1 MYGEFILF
9 EEADGQTQPVR
20 RLPIGDTGGRDESWL
35 RDTLAAVP
43 EIIPIAEIDASYGP
57 LVPLCRELRTDAG
70 PVDLAFINPDGLLTL
85 VECKLWRN
93 PEARRKV
100 VAQVLDYARSIARWT
115 YADLQREVAKATHMP
130 GNVPFALV
138 QAKHP
143 GLEEPAFVDAVARSM
158 RSGRFLLLVAG
169 DGIREDVGAIAE
181 LINRNAALG
190 FSFGLIEVALFNFG
204 TGLVIQ
210 PRTLART
217 LTIERTV
224 VIVRD
229 GEEAM
234 AIGDDAETEP
244 AIDPPSSAR
253 YAQMRE
259 WWQPLDGLNFDDPE
273 QPAAKCVP
281 PNNLYSPLPRRGTWI
296 SAYRAKSAKKSG
308 GRECGVFL
316 SGRVEPLRALVEALI
331 NEGVFDDLPPGTTR
345 GKTSGLV
352 ISRPETD
359 FETTQQEH
367 EWLAKTMNTFV
378 NAIRPRIKKFDRENL
393 C

>member
-1 MYGEFILF
+1 MYGEFIVF
-9 EEADGQTQPVR
+9 EEADGRTQPVR
-20 RLPIGDTGGRDESWL
+20 KLPIGDTGGRDESWL
-35 RDTLAAVP
+35 CGTLAAVP
-43 EIIPIAEIDASYGP
+43 EIIPIAEIDPSYGP

-70 PVDLAFINPDGLLTL
+70 PVDLAFVNPDGLLTL

-100 VAQVLDYARSIARWT
+100 VAQVLDYARSISRWT
-115 YADLQREVAKATHMP
+115 YADLQREVAKATGRT
-130 GNVPFALV
+130 GNVPFDLV

-143 GLEEPAFVDAVARSM
+143 GLEESAFVDAVARSM

-204 TGLVIQ
+204 TSLVIQ

-217 LTIERTV
+217 LTIERSV

-229 GEEAM
+229 GEDAM
-234 AIGDDAETEP
+234 AIVDDAETEP
-244 AIDPPSSAR
+244 AIDSPYAAR
-253 YAQMRE
+253 NAQMRE

-273 QPAAKCVP
+273 QPAANYTY
-281 PNNLYSPLPRRGTWI
+281 PNTLYTPLPRRGTWI
-296 SAYRAKSAKKSG
+296 SAYRLKKG
-308 GRECGVFL
+308 VGRECGVFL
-316 SGRVEPLRALVEALI
+316 SGRGEALHPLVDSLI
-331 NEGVFDDLPPGTTR
+331 NDGVLDDLPSGTTR
-345 GKTSGLV
+345 GKSVGLV

-359 FETTQQEH
+359 FATTQQEH

-378 NAIRPRIKKFDRENL
+378 NAIRPRIKKFDRENV